1 MALLHCVP
9 TLLQPRQSAP
19 LLQQVH
25 KVSFSAWCR
34 SMTHQFSRIQHRAD
48 ITLLWILCFIPSG
61 ASSYTLANT
70 AVSLHHHTYWATSI
84 TTCLSPSLTTPA
96 EPPAVPPSWATAS
109 STACHLWIFS
119 KFFQPS
125 PFVMVS
131 AFRSDWTIQY
141 KPYHKQL
148 IAYLKGL

>member
-1 MALLHCVP
+1 MCVLLMALLHCVP

-70 AVSLHHHTYWATSI
+70 AVSLHHHTYWATSV
-84 TTCLSPSLTTPA
+84 TTCLSPIHQPSHLLCHLPGPQPLPLPA
-96 EPPAVPPSWATAS
+96 ISEFLVNSFNHLLLSWCPLLGPTELS
-109 STACHLWIFS
+109 STNHI
-119 KFFQPS
+119 
-125 PFVMVS
+125 
-131 AFRSDWTIQY
+131 INN
-141 KPYHKQL
+141 
-148 IAYLKGL
+148 